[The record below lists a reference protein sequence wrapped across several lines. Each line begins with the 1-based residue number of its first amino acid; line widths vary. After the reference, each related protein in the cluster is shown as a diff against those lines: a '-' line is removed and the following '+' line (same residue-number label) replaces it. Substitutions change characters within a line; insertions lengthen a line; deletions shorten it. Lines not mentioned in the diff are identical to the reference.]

1 MFRRDNH
8 HAKNFLYS
16 MELINGIETTLEK
29 DSEYIITFKGINARD
44 AQPIDPEGGGAL
56 DPRTFAIPDAN
67 KVTVA
72 AFIPND
78 DPEISLNKMELQMI
92 CRTPNEFGEK
102 STQNNK
108 MIQTNSNSQL
118 HDPLRYPLFF
128 TFGENGYSSM
138 LLRRAISMLL
148 ASSRS
153 RVIIDLELEEG
164 DEILNINEGF
174 GDVVGF
180 QVSGG

>member
-1 MFRRDNH
+1 
-8 HAKNFLYS
+8 

-108 MIQTNSNSQL
+108 MIQVL
-118 HDPLRYPLFF
+118 HLVKMYIR
-128 TFGENGYSSM
+128 G
-138 LLRRAISMLL
+138 
-148 ASSRS
+148 
-153 RVIIDLELEEG
+153 
-164 DEILNINEGF
+164 
-174 GDVVGF
+174 
-180 QVSGG
+180 SGSFPS